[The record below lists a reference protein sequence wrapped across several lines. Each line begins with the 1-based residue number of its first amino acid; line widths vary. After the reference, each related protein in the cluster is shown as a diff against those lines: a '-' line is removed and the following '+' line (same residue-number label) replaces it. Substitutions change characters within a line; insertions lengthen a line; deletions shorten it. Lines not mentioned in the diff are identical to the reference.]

1 MTTEEFLAEYPPCS
15 CLNRSSNTKYVRQ
28 KEGQARSDP
37 FTNQRSIAWIFIS
50 YNSSLFCKCCVQKI
64 LHTQT
69 DCALVFVCFFLSCF
83 FFSQLASRC
92 YACQVDFYIDI
103 EERIAWSCACNQAIS
118 TQHFSLLCW
127 HRSPNHIPQVSRRSP
142 ICEKSINIR
151 RLCSRPLLLLI

>member
-83 FFSQLASRC
+83 FFFLSSP
-92 YACQVDFYIDI
+92 VDVTPVKWIFTLTLKKGSLEVVRATRQFLPNISLCCVGI
-103 EERIAWSCACNQAIS
+103 GAQTTFPRSLVEVQSARNQ
-118 TQHFSLLCW
+118 
-127 HRSPNHIPQVSRRSP
+127 
-142 ICEKSINIR
+142 
-151 RLCSRPLLLLI
+151 